1 MFELPIACGGCR
13 ARGKT
18 GTKWAGDNDGRE
30 GQWSG
35 LTEVADGGGW
45 SWDVLSH
52 RQPCLAC
59 LCSVALSCDSL

>member
-13 ARGKT
+13 ARGKA
-18 GTKWAGDNDGRE
+18 GTVWGQPCQGRAE
-30 GQWSG
+30 EQ
-35 LTEVADGGGW
+35 ADGGGW
-45 SWDVLSH
+45 SWDVLSR